1 MVTAKESQT
10 CQQFS
15 AWKSPDVDHM
25 AFLQLEQNYNMPH
38 FPPSMHT
45 VNAEFP
51 GQPNADLRD
60 LNIRQPIVVG
70 RIFNFQPPYNT
81 LYPTRSPCLKDSP
94 CPLPNWLG
102 VSNKPIDASV
112 APQKK
117 FLIFDQ
123 CGDQTRLFIS
133 PSFSRQHQIV
143 ASKTPASGNGVC
155 EKVASQVDPRF
166 MLKPVVEEKWD
177 ENNLNDGESD
187 MLEDSEEINALLYSD
202 SDDEYD
208 GDNDAD
214 DENDEVTSTRHP
226 PFCTEKDFDKDTLLE
241 EFTEEVASSDGSP
254 KRQRLLD
261 GRYKKSSLA
270 SFESPVKGARSYSYE
285 DDVESSCAGPRSS
298 HDDINREKK
307 IKTREALKI
316 LESIIPGLNSSDPLS
331 IIEKSI
337 VYLETMKMEAETL
350 GLSFPNRKNQQSYV
364 NGLFESEAESLDQQV
379 ARKTI
384 KCEFE

>member
-1 MVTAKESQT
+1 MVTAKDSQT

-15 AWKSPDVDHM
+15 AWNSPDVDHM

-38 FPPSMHT
+38 FPPSMHS
-45 VNAEFP
+45 VNVEFP
-51 GQPNADLRD
+51 GQPNADLHD
-60 LNIRQPIVVG
+60 LNTHQPNVVG

-81 LYPTRSPCLKDSP
+81 LYPTRSPCLKDSQ

-102 VSNKPIDASV
+102 VSNKPIDASG

-123 CGDQTRLFIS
+123 CGDQTRLFFS
-133 PSFSRQHQIV
+133 PSFPRQNQIV
-143 ASKTPASGNGVC
+143 ASKTPASANGVC

-177 ENNLNDGESD
+177 ENHLNDRESD
-187 MLEDSEEINALLYSD
+187 TLEDSEEIDALLCSD

-226 PFCTEKDFDKDTLLE
+226 PFCTEKDYDRDTLLE

-270 SFESPVKGARSYSYE
+270 SFESPVKRARSYSYE

-298 HDDINREKK
+298 HGDINREKK
-307 IKTREALKI
+307 VKICEALKI
-316 LESIIPGLNSSDPLS
+316 LESIIPGLKSSDPLS

-337 VYLETMKMEAETL
+337 VYLETMKIEAEAL
-350 GLSFPNRKNQQSYV
+350 GLSYPNRNSAILSQRFV
-364 NGLFESEAESLDQQV
+364 
-379 ARKTI
+379 
-384 KCEFE
+384 

>member
-1 MVTAKESQT
+1 M

-15 AWKSPDVDHM
+15 AWNSPDVNHM

-38 FPPSMHT
+38 FPPSIHT
-45 VNAEFP
+45 VNVEFP

-60 LNIRQPIVVG
+60 LNTRQPNIVG
-70 RIFNFQPPYNT
+70 RIFNLQPRT
-81 LYPTRSPCLKDSP
+81 
-94 CPLPNWLG
+94 
-102 VSNKPIDASV
+102 I
-112 APQKK
+112 
-117 FLIFDQ
+117 
-123 CGDQTRLFIS
+123 RL
-133 PSFSRQHQIV
+133 
-143 ASKTPASGNGVC
+143 ASKTPASANGVC
-155 EKVASQVDPRF
+155 EKVASQVDPQF

-177 ENNLNDGESD
+177 ENHLNDGESD

-214 DENDEVTSTRHP
+214 DENDEVSSTRHP
-226 PFCTEKDFDKDTLLE
+226 PSCTEKDYDKGTLLE

-270 SFESPVKGARSYSYE
+270 SFESPVKRARSYSYE

-298 HDDINREKK
+298 HADINREKK
-307 IKTREALKI
+307 VKIREALKV
-316 LESIIPGLNSSDPLS
+316 LESIIPGLKSSDPLS

-337 VYLETMKMEAETL
+337 VYLETMKIEAETL
-350 GLSFPNRKNQQSYV
+350 GLSYPNCKSAILSQRFV
-364 NGLFESEAESLDQQV
+364 
-379 ARKTI
+379 
-384 KCEFE
+384 